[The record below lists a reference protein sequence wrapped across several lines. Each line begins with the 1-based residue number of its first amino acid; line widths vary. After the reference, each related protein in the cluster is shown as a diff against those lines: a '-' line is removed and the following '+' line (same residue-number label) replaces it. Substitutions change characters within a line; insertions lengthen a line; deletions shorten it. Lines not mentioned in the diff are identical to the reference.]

1 MKILVSAAALFSA
14 LAVQLVMPQVPVNN
28 VNNASPVLADGT
40 VNLGP
45 VHGEKGVWE
54 LSYVENM
61 ANYVVPVPAT
71 NGKDRSDARGSAAE
85 PQVPFLP
92 WSAAVYDYNVRTE
105 ARYDPESYCL
115 PPGGP
120 RLFAAPYPMEIIQLP
135 DQKRAFFVFEVSHAW
150 REVHMDEG
158 SHTKAMGGTYFGHS
172 VGHYENGGRTLVVD
186 VTNFNE
192 GTWLDFAGHP
202 HSNML
207 HVVEK
212 FTRPSKDQLR
222 YEARIDDPG
231 AYSRPW
237 TVSWNLKWW
246 PNGQL
251 DEYVCEENNRY
262 IRTLRDDFGKLMFFS
277 K

>member
-1 MKILVSAAALFSA
+1 MKILACAAALFSA
-14 LAVQLVMPQVPVNN
+14 LAMQLAMPQVRDS
-28 VNNASPVLADGT
+28 NATPLLADGT

-45 VHGEKGVWE
+45 VHGEKGVWD

-61 ANYVVPVPAT
+61 ANYVVPVPASY
-71 NGKDRSDARGSAAE
+71 GRDQSEARGSAAE

-92 WSAAVYDYNVRTE
+92 WSAAVYDYNVRSE
-105 ARYDPESYCL
+105 AKYDPESYCL

-135 DQKRAFFVFEVSHAW
+135 EQNRAFFVFEVSHAW
-150 REVHMDEG
+150 REVHMDGGGHAKPKGG
-158 SHTKAMGGTYFGHS
+158 SFFGHS
-172 VGHYENGGRTLVVD
+172 VGHYENGGRTLAVD

-202 HSNML
+202 HTNML

-212 FTRPSKDQLR
+212 FTRPAKDQLR
-222 YEARIDDPG
+222 YEALIDDPG

>member
-1 MKILVSAAALFSA
+1 MRVLACAVALFSVV
-14 LAVQLVMPQVPVNN
+14 AVHLSLPQVGDTSTPL
-28 VNNASPVLADGT
+28 LADGT

-54 LSYVENM
+54 LSYIENM
-61 ANYVVPVPAT
+61 ANYVVPVPASY
-71 NGKDRSDARGSAAE
+71 GRDRSEARGSAAE

-92 WSAAVYDYNVRTE
+92 WSAAVYDYNVRNE
-105 ARYDPESYCL
+105 AKYDPESYCL

-120 RLFAAPYPMEIIQLP
+120 RLFSAPYPMEIIQLP
-135 DQKRAFFVFEVSHAW
+135 EQKRAFFVFEVSHAW
-150 REVHMDEG
+150 REVHLDKG
-158 SHTKAMGGTYFGHS
+158 GHSNPGGGTWFGDS
-172 VGHYENGGRTLVVD
+172 IGHYENDGRTLVVD
-186 VTNFNE
+186 VSNFNE

-222 YEARIDDPG
+222 YEALIDDPG
-231 AYSRPW
+231 AYAHPW

-246 PNGQL
+246 PNGHL

-262 IRTLRDDFGKLMFFS
+262 IRTLRDDFGKLLFFG